1 MEKGEERGEWE
12 NFFDIHKAADLT
24 LETPSFLKKSNIQ
37 NLFVDY
43 NRELV
48 SFCHMKLMGNSSFL
62 PKESRVKSRQ
72 NPKCRRKSMITN
84 SLYLDCAAVG
94 ITLKQEVSELLLK
107 KAGRRRKKKKTEP

>member
-24 LETPSFLKKSNIQ
+24 LETPFFFFLKESNIQ

-48 SFCHMKLMGNSSFL
+48 SFCHMRITWNSSFL

-72 NPKCRRKSMITN
+72 HPKCRRKSMIIN

-94 ITLKQEVSELLLK
+94 KTLK
-107 KAGRRRKKKKTEP
+107 